1 MLRLVLIVVG
11 SIILSCSGPKKSA
24 KVPFIKQDS
33 VPGTGSVPK
42 QRGLG
47 RTDTLLE
54 NILKLYPRYFEQI
67 LDYRDSFSTQI
78 IYTQIDRRPDNSPV
92 FTDFYFNVN
101 RETYFY
107 PASTIKMPIA
117 LLALQKLNELKIKG
131 LDKYTTMITET
142 GNEIQTPVYND
153 PTSRE
158 GMPSVAQY
166 IRKIFLVSDNDA
178 SNRLYEFI
186 GQEYLNEQLRK
197 KGFSN
202 AEIIHRLNIFLT
214 EDQNRQ
220 TNPVKFIDT
229 FGSIIYEQQMRTSQ
243 LPRLNRNE
251 FLGKGFI
258 RGNQLVKQPFDFSRR
273 NRIALQDL
281 HQILKAVLFPEA
293 LPADQRFDLNADDYR
308 FVRKYMSQYPPETAY
323 PPYDTINTWDAYCK
337 FLYWGNEKGNLPRTF
352 RIFNKVGDAYG
363 FLTDIAYIV
372 DFEKNMEFMLS
383 ATILCNSDGV
393 FNDSK
398 YDYDS
403 VGFPFMKNLGRV
415 IYDYELKRKR
425 ARIPD
430 LSSFK
435 IEYDR

>member
-1 MLRLVLIVVG
+1 MLRLVLIIVG
-11 SIILSCSGPKKSA
+11 SLILSCSGPKKSA
-24 KVPFIKQDS
+24 KVPSIKQDS
-33 VPGTGSVPK
+33 IPGTGAVSK
-42 QRGLG
+42 QRGSG
-47 RTDTLLE
+47 RTDSLLE
-54 NILKLYPRYFEQI
+54 SILKLYPRYFGQI
-67 LDYRDSFSTQI
+67 LDNRDSFRTQI

-131 LDKYTTMITET
+131 LDKYTPMITEA

-153 PTSRE
+153 PLSRE
-158 GMPSVAQY
+158 GRPSVAQY

-197 KGFSN
+197 KGFTN

-214 EDQNRQ
+214 EEQNRQ

-229 FGSIIYEQQMRTSQ
+229 SGSLVYEQQMRISK

-251 FLGKGFI
+251 FLGKGFM
-258 RGNQLVKQPFDFSRR
+258 RGDQLVNQPFDFSRR

-281 HQILKAVLFPEA
+281 HQILKSVLFPES

-308 FVRKYMSQYPPETAY
+308 FVRKYMSQYPPETTY
-323 PPYDTINTWDAYCK
+323 PPYDTVNTWDAYCK
-337 FLYWGNEKGNLPRTF
+337 FLYWGNEKG
-352 RIFNKVGDAYG
+352 K
-363 FLTDIAYIV
+363 LTQD
-372 DFEKNMEFMLS
+372 
-383 ATILCNSDGV
+383 
-393 FNDSK
+393 
-398 YDYDS
+398 
-403 VGFPFMKNLGRV
+403 
-415 IYDYELKRKR
+415 
-425 ARIPD
+425 IPD
-430 LSSFK
+430 LQQSRGRLW
-435 IEYDR
+435 IPD

>member
-1 MLRLVLIVVG
+1 MLRLVLIIVG
-11 SIILSCSGPKKSA
+11 SLFLSCTGTKKSA
-24 KVPFIKQDS
+24 QAPSNKQDS
-33 VPGTGSVPK
+33 LPTTASVSK
-42 QRGLG
+42 QKGPG
-47 RTDTLLE
+47 RTDSLLE
-54 NILKLYPRYFEQI
+54 NILKLYPRQFGEI
-67 LDYRDSFSTQI
+67 LDNRDSFRTQI

-117 LLALQKLNELKIKG
+117 LLAIQKLNELKIKG
-131 LDKYTTMITET
+131 LDKYTTMITEA

-153 PTSRE
+153 PSTRE
-158 GMPSVAQY
+158 GRPSVAQY

-214 EDQNRQ
+214 EEQNRQ
-220 TNPVKFIDT
+220 TNPLKFIDT
-229 FGSIIYEQQMRTSQ
+229 LGSLIYEQQMQASK

-251 FLGKGFI
+251 FLGKGFM
-258 RGNQLVKQPFDFSRR
+258 RGDQLVNQPFDFSRR

-281 HQILKAVLFPEA
+281 HQILKAVLFPES
-293 LPADQRFDLNADDYR
+293 LPADQRFNLNADDYR
-308 FVRKYMSQYPPETAY
+308 FVRKYMSQYPPESVY
-323 PPYDTINTWDAYCK
+323 PPYDTVNTWDAYCK
-337 FLYWGNEKGNLPRTF
+337 FLYWGNEKGKLPRTF

-372 DFEKNMEFMLS
+372 DFEKNIEFMLS

-403 VGFPFMKNLGRV
+403 VGFPFMKNLGRA
-415 IYDYELKRKR
+415 IYDYELNRKR
-425 ARIPD
+425 TRIPD

-435 IEYDR
+435 IEYDK